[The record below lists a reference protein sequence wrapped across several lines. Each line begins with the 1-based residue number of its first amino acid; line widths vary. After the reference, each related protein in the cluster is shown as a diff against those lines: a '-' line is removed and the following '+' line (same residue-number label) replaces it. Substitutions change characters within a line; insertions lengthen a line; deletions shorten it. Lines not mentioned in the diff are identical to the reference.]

1 MILLILSGAIQYL
14 SHQHLCM
21 SKTLVSFLEGAR
33 GGEEMGRREERR
45 RDERRREG
53 REVRRRKK
61 VEMKRRGRR
70 EKREGT
76 MERLRG
82 MV

>member
-21 SKTLVSFLEGAR
+21 SKTLASFLEGAK
-33 GGEEMGRREERR
+33 GGEEMGRREEIR

-53 REVRRRKK
+53 G
-61 VEMKRRGRR
+61 MKRAEKKRR
-70 EKREGT
+70 EKE
-76 MERLRG
+76 ER
-82 MV
+82 